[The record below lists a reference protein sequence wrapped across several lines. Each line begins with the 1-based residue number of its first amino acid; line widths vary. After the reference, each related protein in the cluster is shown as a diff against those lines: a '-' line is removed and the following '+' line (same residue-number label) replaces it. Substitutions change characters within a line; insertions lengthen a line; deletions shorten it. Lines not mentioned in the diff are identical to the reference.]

1 MSAIAEILRSVIRM
15 KGSSITAS
23 ILSVSVT
30 MYGEMYP
37 RSNCI
42 PSTTERLVCIPLDS
56 STVIT
61 PSLPTFSIA
70 SATIWPTSSL
80 PEETAATFAIC
91 SLPATGWLIS
101 ARI

>member
-70 SATIWPTSSL
+70 SAINAPVSSSA
-80 PEETAATFAIC
+80 EDTEAT
-91 SLPATGWLIS
+91 
-101 ARI
+101 